1 MKGMS
6 GKMGLFA
13 SYLQLPSL
21 YKSRASICN
30 KRSHACKAR
39 DIYCLAIYI
48 KSYLTPTL
56 DRLTYILI
64 ITTLWGKVVFFF
76 PLSSYRW
83 WNWLLRETA
92 SITCLKRHRITIV
105 SSPWLLCLKAHSPF
119 TSFWW
124 SPKGPSLLL
133 LGRRPVTVG
142 SVTVSTRLQTA
153 LDSIH
158 HGAWHAVGK

>member
-13 SYLQLPSL
+13 SYLRLPSL

-64 ITTLWGKVVFFF
+64 IATLWGKVVVFFF
-76 PLSSYRW
+76 PL
-83 WNWLLRETA
+83 REIA